1 MEGQLTIAK
10 RIGLLAGV
18 WKKQSKINIKNS
30 KNTYLEKSAG
40 IGGLTKDAIGLRWT

>member
-1 MEGQLTIAK
+1 MFSMGMEEAIENNA
-10 RIGLLAGV
+10 
-18 WKKQSKINIKNS
+18 IKWDF

>member
-1 MEGQLTIAK
+1 MEEAIE
-10 RIGLLAGV
+10 
-18 WKKQSKINIKNS
+18 INAIIQNY

>member
-1 MEGQLTIAK
+1 MFSMGMEEAIENNA
-10 RIGLLAGV
+10 
-18 WKKQSKINIKNS
+18 INWDS